1 VFFICAALVESWPV
15 VLYIKCVCKS
25 SVPASVSSEDSS
37 SLPDI
42 PSPFA
47 SSDVSA
53 HPFGG
58 DAALL
63 DLEAF
68 LSEFTVMMF

>member
-1 VFFICAALVESWPV
+1 
-15 VLYIKCVCKS
+15 
-25 SVPASVSSEDSS
+25 VSSEDSS